1 MKQSEKKQT
10 KKRWMF
16 NMNIIAITA
25 CPAGVAHTNMA
36 AAALQKTA
44 KKMGHKIK
52 VEKQGA
58 LGIENAIKDKEVAA
72 AEVLILA
79 VDTAI
84 AKVERFEGV
93 PTVKV
98 PVADAVRDAEALI
111 NKAIELVK

>member
-1 MKQSEKKQT
+1 MK
-10 KKRWMF
+10 
-16 NMNIIAITA
+16 IIAITA

-36 AAALQKTA
+36 AAALETTA
-44 KKMGHKIK
+44 KKMGHEIK

-58 LGIENAIKDKEVAA
+58 MGIENAITAKDIEQ

-79 VDTAI
+79 VETAI
-84 AKVERFEGV
+84 AKADRFKGI

-98 PVADAVRDAEALI
+98 PVAEAVKSPQGLI

>member
-1 MKQSEKKQT
+1 
-10 KKRWMF
+10 
-16 NMNIIAITA
+16 MNIIAITA
-25 CPAGVAHTNMA
+25 CPAGVAHTNLA

-58 LGIENAIKDKEVAA
+58 LGIENAIKDKEVAG

-84 AKVERFEGV
+84 AKGERFKGV

-98 PVADAVRDAEALI
+98 PVAEAVKDAEALI